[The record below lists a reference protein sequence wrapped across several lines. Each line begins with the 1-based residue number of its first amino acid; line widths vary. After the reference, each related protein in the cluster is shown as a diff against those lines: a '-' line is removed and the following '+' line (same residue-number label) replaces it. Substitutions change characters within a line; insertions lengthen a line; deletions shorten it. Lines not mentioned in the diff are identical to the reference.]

1 MGFSKSSNS
10 GGGAELEEGRPRV
23 AGIRRRAQG
32 AAGAAGTAAASL
44 HSSSREG
51 AVTQPLLPGN
61 PGLSSSCCLIRYLF
75 ALKGNASL
83 EQCLLGFSVVVVVSV
98 LSLLFR
104 SFLFHTLKQHLP
116 FEGLPQHDQ
125 GP

>member
-32 AAGAAGTAAASL
+32 AAGTAAASL
-44 HSSSREG
+44 HSSSRGG
-51 AVTQPLLPGN
+51 AVTHPLLPGN

-83 EQCLLGFSVVVVVSV
+83 EQCLLGFSVVVVSV